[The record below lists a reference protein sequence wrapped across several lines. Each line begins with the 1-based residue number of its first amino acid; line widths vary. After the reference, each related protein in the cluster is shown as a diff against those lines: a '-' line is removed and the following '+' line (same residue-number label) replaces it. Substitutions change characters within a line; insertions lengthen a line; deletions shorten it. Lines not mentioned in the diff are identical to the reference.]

1 MSATT
6 SQPNE
11 RDWLEQKNF
20 IRKGQLEYKLRTWSF
35 SKNLDKQTWQYVER
49 KIRQRKL
56 RGKESDVI
64 HCGRRLQKL
73 KITKE
78 TNRHRETNI
87 MVRFKA
93 PPPSPKNPQLSICTP
108 PTFQMS
114 FEWPSSLPW
123 LRLRETSWNT
133 TINASSSNVLTV
145 HQRDQ
150 ASIAL
155 SLMMRVLVPQ
165 GRQNLSIS
173 LSKLITGV
181 SNVMPEWYPG
191 EHTKTAQNL
200 FACPTAESLSEYF
213 KVMVYMLSNSM
224 VTEDDSQLDF
234 YTSLMRIGII
244 DLRADLKKLRNEN
257 LTFRAFLERLFQFEI
272 QKATSR
278 FKHNTERSMSL
289 DLITWLLELVLATPM
304 QQATKAGNL
313 ELVELLLRY
322 HACADIPQSRT
333 HKEAFV
339 NLALESG
346 CSDAIKLRVLNL
358 LFDHKFL
365 NMDEMLRAS
374 IELRDEALMCKML
387 QCGVNVTSYETS
399 WLHPKRRLELYVL
412 SRRSRFANPSALMMA
427 VQVGGRMA
435 DLMLDYLLLKG
446 QPAPPILADACIAAA
461 YGGHYAIVLRL
472 DEMNS
477 SGNFCN
483 ADGITPLQ
491 AAVVGGNATVCRY
504 LLERYRGASSSLVL
518 VAAVFVNID
527 VLQLLIDYGA
537 NPNARLYTDDIG
549 LYDDFSIPGTR
560 FSGCPL
566 TILTMLLH
574 QVNDHNHIE
583 KSILKMIQN
592 GAVLSYGHVARLSQ
606 HCLHACLKEALSAGG
621 DPNDDDGYGRTALQ
635 CAMVR
640 HFSVGVEV
648 QTDSSVLFDEEFQ
661 TDGCLSFDNQDKR
674 VVRRLTVK
682 HLIQAGAKMTGGE
695 VVRAIILRDNPLL
708 LFLLQHGGTL
718 TDIDDTGRGCLEAEI
733 EARNDPSLQEAL
745 EMQEFAIDAGPF
757 CAAIQRQDWALV
769 ERLFE
774 RAHQP
779 ISCHLLEGTAVGLA
793 ANAGQLTI
801 MEKLLTRFSRHSV
814 LTSAILPV
822 SFGTDNIEVNGKYWD
837 RAGFWRTP
845 ADEEGEHIRTEGS
858 LLTLAA
864 LGQDT
869 SGFRELLRRGC
880 YMDTIAWSIVAQK
893 KGAKVNAPPAF
904 YQGATALQFASIG
917 GYLGFARHLLQLGAR
932 INVRGAPVLGR
943 SALEGAAENGRLDM
957 LALLVHHGAVTTGRG
972 RQQLINSVAYAQG
985 RAHNTAAEWLQE
997 TCGWS
1002 DADQGLL
1009 ELVNVNDEYPL
1020 GECLRWYC
1028 CDEYHDSNTD
1038 MVALGLFMGLLALS
1052 AESVAQGPC
1061 ETSLGSSSVDVLRTS
1076 TSTRVETLTLIDKI
1090 ISQRTSIVGRN
1101 TTTTTIRTTFTKL
1114 ATVKA
1119 SPEATIATMTV
1130 TIPTLVNQ
1138 METTT
1143 KTKTNRNTITTTSHF
1158 DVTISRKPGFTA
1170 IGDWK
1175 EMEPPDG
1182 KAKTSKIGKDARLFS
1197 QRLGVYCTEDM
1208 PIKKTVTSTS
1218 FRVQTQNAT
1227 KQSTKTHILTCRTT
1241 IVKTQYP
1248 SGLDTTVTTTV
1259 RPIETVFVSATRT
1272 IVVNETVTLE
1282 RQVPRNTHYHV
1293 CSKPGKNILG
1303 WAPDRRMIKEWTHQ
1317 DHEINPT
1324 EVKVGDYISCCNEC
1338 MKRPYC
1344 QISFFGKPPDATRD
1358 VPESCYMYITQNRN
1372 QCLDGA
1378 QPVYAKYIGDAMG
1391 RAGS

>member
-1 MSATT
+1 MSTTT
-6 SQPNE
+6 SQPTE

-20 IRKGQLEYKLRTWSF
+20 IRYEYLINDTSLKDLVVLLRAQGLYTTKGQLEYKLRTWSF

-56 RGKESDVI
+56 KGKESDVI

-278 FKHNTERSMSL
+278 FKHNTERSMPL
-289 DLITWLLELVLATPM
+289 DLITWLLELGQDPNCYCEVVLYNYPVLATPM

-313 ELVELLLRY
+313 KLVELLLRY

-549 LYDDFSIPGTR
+549 FYDDFSIPGTR

-606 HCLHACLKEALSAGG
+606 HCLHTCLKEALSAGG

-635 CAMVR
+635 CAMAR

-682 HLIQAGAKMTGGE
+682 HLIQAGAKMTVGE
-695 VVRAIILRDNPLL
+695 VVRAIILRDKPLL

-822 SFGTDNIEVNGKYWD
+822 SFGTDNIEVNGEYWD

-880 YMDTIAWSIVAQK
+880 YMDTIAWSIVAQSERSSDYLHLLREFGTGLGTSTKQDIQFKTALCEAIDMGNYDVTRYLVAVGADVNEFDIDAPIWTTAK
-893 KGAKVNAPPAF
+893 KLSPLQLAAKKNDIDIALYLLEKEAKVNAPPAF

-1028 CDEYHDSNTD
+1028 CDEYHDSDTECVYHYTEEQRSNHYKSCQKCLEFD
-1038 MVALGLFMGLLALS
+1038 
-1052 AESVAQGPC
+1052 AESGKGHDIDDGN
-1061 ETSLGSSSVDVLRTS
+1061 EGSVSNED
-1076 TSTRVETLTLIDKI
+1076 
-1090 ISQRTSIVGRN
+1090 
-1101 TTTTTIRTTFTKL
+1101 
-1114 ATVKA
+1114 
-1119 SPEATIATMTV
+1119 
-1130 TIPTLVNQ
+1130 
-1138 METTT
+1138 
-1143 KTKTNRNTITTTSHF
+1143 
-1158 DVTISRKPGFTA
+1158 
-1170 IGDWK
+1170 GDTDS
-1175 EMEPPDG
+1175 E
-1182 KAKTSKIGKDARLFS
+1182 
-1197 QRLGVYCTEDM
+1197 
-1208 PIKKTVTSTS
+1208 
-1218 FRVQTQNAT
+1218 
-1227 KQSTKTHILTCRTT
+1227 
-1241 IVKTQYP
+1241 
-1248 SGLDTTVTTTV
+1248 
-1259 RPIETVFVSATRT
+1259 
-1272 IVVNETVTLE
+1272 
-1282 RQVPRNTHYHV
+1282 
-1293 CSKPGKNILG
+1293 
-1303 WAPDRRMIKEWTHQ
+1303 
-1317 DHEINPT
+1317 
-1324 EVKVGDYISCCNEC
+1324 GDEN
-1338 MKRPYC
+1338 
-1344 QISFFGKPPDATRD
+1344 
-1358 VPESCYMYITQNRN
+1358 
-1372 QCLDGA
+1372 
-1378 QPVYAKYIGDAMG
+1378 
-1391 RAGS
+1391 